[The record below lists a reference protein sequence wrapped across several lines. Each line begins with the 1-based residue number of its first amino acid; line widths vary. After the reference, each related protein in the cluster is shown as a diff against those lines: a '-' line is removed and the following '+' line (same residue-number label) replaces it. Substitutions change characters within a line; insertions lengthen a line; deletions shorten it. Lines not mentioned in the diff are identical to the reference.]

1 MGDLGTAQIIH
12 KLVCK
17 FFPFFLST
25 AGIFEIFSQEL
36 HIIGDKMPD
45 LDRLDRRILNE
56 LQRDATPPVA
66 ELAELIG
73 LSTNACWR
81 RIKRLEEIGVI
92 RGRVALL
99 DAQKLGIGVTVF
111 VAVRTNEHND
121 AWLQQ
126 FADAVD
132 SIPEVIE
139 FYRMS
144 GDVDYLLKLQVADIA
159 DYDRVYK
166 QLIKSVRLTD
176 VSSSFAME
184 QIKYTTALPVRS

>member
-1 MGDLGTAQIIH
+1 M
-12 KLVCK
+12 
-17 FFPFFLST
+17 S
-25 AGIFEIFSQEL
+25 
-36 HIIGDKMPD
+36 D
-45 LDRLDRRILNE
+45 LDRLDRRILAA
-56 LQRDATPPVA
+56 LQQDSTPPVA
-66 ELAELIG
+66 ALAERVG

-92 RGRVALL
+92 RGQVALL

-111 VAVRTNEHND
+111 VSVRTNEHSD
-121 AWLQQ
+121 DWLRQ
-126 FADAVD
+126 FAEAVD
-132 SIPEVIE
+132 ALPEVIE

-184 QIKYTTALPVRS
+184 QIKYTTALPIRSTN